1 MGWRKGEEE
10 VLAPRRIVYPCCP
23 HGHRIWQFIELARSE
38 ILGIR
43 NWEREREE
51 LSNVEGRE
59 DVELDEIHQCPWGL
73 GSAWK
78 EQSCDFSSILSYLP
92 NEPM

>member
-1 MGWRKGEEE
+1 
-10 VLAPRRIVYPCCP
+10 VLAPRRIIYPCCP

-43 NWEREREE
+43 NWEREE
-51 LSNVEGRE
+51 LSNVGGRE

-73 GSAWK
+73 VARGKSNRVT
-78 EQSCDFSSILSYLP
+78 FLRFFPTYLMNLCNAP
-92 NEPM
+92 A